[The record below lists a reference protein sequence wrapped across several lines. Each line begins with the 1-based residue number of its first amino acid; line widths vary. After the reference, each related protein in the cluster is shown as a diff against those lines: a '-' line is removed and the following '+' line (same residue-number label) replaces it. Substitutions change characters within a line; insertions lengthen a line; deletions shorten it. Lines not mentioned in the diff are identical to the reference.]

1 MHGGT
6 IEVVDA
12 ATGEVVDSTVPS
24 RRDDSLDLVSDQG
37 TLVATV
43 PDYNLRDRDQTTRL
57 YTVGSDDPPIELATP
72 QVPLAGAFSPDGSL
86 IAVSGLEGYL
96 SVWSTADGRSVTE
109 LDLPDD
115 AKATVETPG
124 ITLEGVPMSSV
135 GFSGDSETVATSS
148 ADGTARVWD
157 AQSGELLRTVE
168 AFHEGPERMLTD
180 TTATLNADG
189 TRLAT
194 AASYEDVARVW
205 DVETGEQLSELR
217 GHAGGVVDVA
227 FGGGDSFVVTGG
239 SDGTIRVWETDT
251 GRTLIALR
259 GQPYISDVALS
270 SDGSTLR
277 ALGSSRLVSYECAVC
292 GPVSEL
298 EELSDQ
304 RITRELSPLESL
316 DFPEIE

>member
-1 MHGGT
+1 
-6 IEVVDA
+6 
-12 ATGEVVDSTVPS
+12 
-24 RRDDSLDLVSDQG
+24 
-37 TLVATV
+37 
-43 PDYNLRDRDQTTRL
+43 
-57 YTVGSDDPPIELATP
+57 
-72 QVPLAGAFSPDGSL
+72 
-86 IAVSGLEGYL
+86 
-96 SVWSTADGRSVTE
+96 VTE